1 MPLLVPE
8 TIKMRN
14 VCPLVRFA
22 RLSFDRT
29 RVRIQAP
36 VRGAKRCRSPGL
48 PLPFAGL

>member
-36 VRGAKRCRSPGL
+36 SEAPSVAGAQDYRSPSL
-48 PLPFAGL
+48 A